1 MLAGAALF
9 SMPMVTWRQTF
20 GWVSAFA
27 NYVLGGA
34 AALVLLL
41 LWRRVLREGMPRWE
55 GPVLAAALF
64 PLSLAAQLFVEHLTA
79 ILLGAALLV
88 AILSLI
94 LRRGRLPA
102 LAALAGCA
110 LGAFPHVP

>member
-94 LRRGRLPA
+94 LRRGR
-102 LAALAGCA
+102 AARPGS
-110 LGAFPHVP
+110 LGRVRPGRFPHVP